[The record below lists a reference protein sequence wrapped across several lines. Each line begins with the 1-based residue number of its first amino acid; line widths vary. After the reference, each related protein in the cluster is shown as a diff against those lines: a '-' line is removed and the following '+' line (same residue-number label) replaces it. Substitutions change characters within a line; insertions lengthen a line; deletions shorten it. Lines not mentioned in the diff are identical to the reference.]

1 MPNLVSPR
9 GYSRSARAITGQ
21 LRLTMVTRTPGAGF
35 TLLAVAHI
43 AALLDAAVTVWWL
56 GELT

>member
-1 MPNLVSPR
+1 
-9 GYSRSARAITGQ
+9 
-21 LRLTMVTRTPGAGF
+21 MVTRTPGAGF